1 MAQIKNKFDIRDSI
15 ADEELLMPKRLPNF
29 FNRNDEV
36 NLFTSLGGS
45 LVLHFVTGF
54 IFWLLVTLGIA
65 FPRLAMPELP
75 NRDIEFKLVQNESK
89 PPINKNT
96 KIRSDR
102 DSRAGGKH
110 DPKKAISDPTPKG
123 PAPKKSAV
131 AAKPQQK
138 TADKQ
143 PKVQEKVVQKPVQ
156 KPIAQKSKPQI
167 KQQVQNKPQS
177 VQKPAPAKPSP
188 LKAPTTNLKPA
199 VKPIGQGVAKP
210 SAPKI
215 ATAPKSPFAVPVPSG
230 APSGSTYKPAGSP
243 SGGSSGGSGAKGTGA
258 PAPKF
263 SNAGRSGGSVS
274 GGSSRPSGGSYGSRG
289 SYGGGGTG
297 GNPSPGNPK
306 GAPGIDAIKQP
317 NWGPYMRDLEQRIKR
332 NWTPPKGDSSK
343 RVVIT
348 FTISRDGR
356 LLNKRIVKSS
366 GVPLADRA
374 AMSAIEQTAPF
385 RPLPPEF
392 KGQSVPIEF
401 TFDYNVLNSVMR

>member
-1 MAQIKNKFDIRDSI
+1 MTQIKNKFDIQNSI
-15 ADEELLMPKRLPNF
+15 ADEMLSASRSLPNF
-29 FNRNDEV
+29 FNYSDEMK
-36 NLFTSLGGS
+36 TSTGLILS
-45 LVLHFVTGF
+45 LVLHG
-54 IFWLLVTLGIA
+54 LLAGLIMLLSALGIA
-65 FPRLAMPELP
+65 FPKFDLPELP
-75 NRDIEFKLVQNESK
+75 QRDIEFKLVQQESK

-96 KIRSDR
+96 KIRADR
-102 DSRAGGKH
+102 DSQAGGKH
-110 DPKKAISDPTPKG
+110 DPKRAISQPTPKG
-123 PAPKKSAV
+123 ANSKPAPQ
-131 AAKPQQK
+131 AK
-138 TADKQ
+138 AQ
-143 PKVQEKVVQKPVQ
+143 P
-156 KPIAQKSKPQI
+156 
-167 KQQVQNKPQS
+167 
-177 VQKPAPAKPSP
+177 QKPAKKEPQKQVQKQPQKPAVQTPKQQPKQPAAQTKTTPQKQQNTKPAVSKPSAV
-188 LKAPTTNLKPA
+188 KAPNANLKPA
-199 VKPIGQGVAKP
+199 NKPTNQGVAKP

-215 ATAPKSPFAVPVPSG
+215 PMPSSKGPFAIPTPS
-230 APSGSTYKPAGSP
+230 SSPAGGKYAP
-243 SGGSSGGSGAKGTGA
+243 TGAIPTRGSSGGSKGSSA

-263 SNAGRSGGSVS
+263 SSSGGSKGAS
-274 GGSSRPSGGSYGSRG
+274 GSSSGGSYASRG
-289 SYGGGGTG
+289 SSGGFGSG
-297 GNPSPGNPK
+297 GNPSPGNPN

-401 TFDYNVLNSVMR
+401 TFDYNVLNSVLK